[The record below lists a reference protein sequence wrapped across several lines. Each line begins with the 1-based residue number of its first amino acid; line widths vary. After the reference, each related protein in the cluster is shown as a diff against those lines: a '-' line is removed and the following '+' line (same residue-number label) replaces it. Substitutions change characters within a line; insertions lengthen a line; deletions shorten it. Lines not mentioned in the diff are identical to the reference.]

1 MDNKITKRRL
11 SDFLSYE
18 WILMTVIAVVAVI
31 LLELLYTMAGV
42 RLTTGQQFKYFFD
55 QSISGNASSVNRLLK
70 DDKTFSYD
78 VLKVSSEGLISSY
91 NVLSVRLEIQDGDVL
106 FTDCKDPA
114 EGVANPEEVED
125 RTIRLKQVV
134 DSFNVYSFEEL
145 ELDAQTYLKKFIKD
159 ENLSDSDLF
168 ERVKPGVLDQEK
180 ISKIF
185 RSRMKKDNRF
195 RTQADIKKGIV
206 SETARIERLYKEVV
220 VFSKLLDMEST
231 YEGLFY
237 RYSKY
242 AQRRDEQETLK
253 GKEQAKQAVDGEKQR
268 LNDLGLSGVLNSQ
281 TQDEEFVYALNLGKL
296 PATTAQG
303 KVPPSTICKLKNT
316 DGAENVCL
324 ALFNFRKYQPHLQF
338 ETISFV
344 NTIVRNCSTILDGV
358 V

>member
-70 DDKTFSYD
+70 DDETFSYD

-134 DSFNVYSFEEL
+134 DSFNVYSF
-145 ELDAQTYLKKFIKD
+145 
-159 ENLSDSDLF
+159 
-168 ERVKPGVLDQEK
+168 
-180 ISKIF
+180 
-185 RSRMKKDNRF
+185 
-195 RTQADIKKGIV
+195 
-206 SETARIERLYKEVV
+206 
-220 VFSKLLDMEST
+220 
-231 YEGLFY
+231 
-237 RYSKY
+237 
-242 AQRRDEQETLK
+242 
-253 GKEQAKQAVDGEKQR
+253 
-268 LNDLGLSGVLNSQ
+268 
-281 TQDEEFVYALNLGKL
+281 
-296 PATTAQG
+296 
-303 KVPPSTICKLKNT
+303 
-316 DGAENVCL
+316 
-324 ALFNFRKYQPHLQF
+324 
-338 ETISFV
+338 
-344 NTIVRNCSTILDGV
+344 
-358 V
+358 